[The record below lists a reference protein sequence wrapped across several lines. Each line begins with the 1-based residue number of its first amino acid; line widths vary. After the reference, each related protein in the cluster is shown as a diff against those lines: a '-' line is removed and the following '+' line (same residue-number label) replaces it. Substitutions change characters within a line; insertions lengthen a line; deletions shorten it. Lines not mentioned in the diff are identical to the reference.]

1 MHIEEAIIEIRGIWG
16 GEHCPGR
23 EKADDRFSSLAGL
36 RIQAVL
42 KPDSVFYFVA
52 VPSDEGVDLVI
63 EKMDVEYDD

>member
-1 MHIEEAIIEIRGIWG
+1 MTIEEAIIEIRGIWG

-42 KPDSVFYFVA
+42 KPDSVFYF
-52 VPSDEGVDLVI
+52 GVDLVI